1 MLFFFKVDRPRRRVV
16 GIEVERVKK
25 EDGTEQE
32 DCGATTLDTST
43 PEHLGKRAIHP
54 VRLSHPSISH
64 QLASPGTGV
73 RRYSDVSSQTM
84 IIITITINTA
94 KRELLET
101 YIIRYQSPVPEEANI
116 DRIPQCALSR
126 VVARQD
132 G

>member
-1 MLFFFKVDRPRRRVV
+1 MRESR
-16 GIEVERVKK
+16 
-25 EDGTEQE
+25 
-32 DCGATTLDTST
+32 
-43 PEHLGKRAIHP
+43 
-54 VRLSHPSISH
+54 